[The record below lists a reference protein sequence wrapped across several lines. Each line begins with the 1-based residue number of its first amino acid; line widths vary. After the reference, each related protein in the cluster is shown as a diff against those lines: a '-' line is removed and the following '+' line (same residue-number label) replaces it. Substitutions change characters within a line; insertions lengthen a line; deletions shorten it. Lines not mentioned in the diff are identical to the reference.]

1 MNIERGYRNQ
11 LSSLCDLTK
20 PIDVS
25 IHINGTAEYDFS
37 FFGLSER
44 NQLEDEAYMIFY
56 NQLES
61 PNKEMILTLQKNNA
75 HLSIDF
81 NKISSKIEK
90 ISSTISIDGNGTM
103 GEIHSCSF
111 ELLQDGISFLTLSL
125 NGTDFQ
131 DEKAIIGFEFY
142 KKTNEWRINAI
153 ASGFNGGLKAL
164 LESYGGTASN
174 TDSEGSKKQLDS
186 PVSTNKISLEKKLEK
201 TPELIQLAKPV
212 QLALEK
218 RNLQDI
224 KAKVAIVIDISGSMT
239 KRYENGSV
247 QMIIEKTLPLAV
259 QFDDDGQM
267 ECWYFGTIFEKRS
280 DITLDNYKNAV
291 PVDWKKLMVRLGGCN
306 NEPLVMK
313 DVMDTFKNTTLPVYV
328 LFISDGGVHKK
339 KEITTLMKE
348 ASQYP
353 IFWQFMG
360 VGGSSYGILEKLDS
374 MKGRLVDNADFFAI
388 DDFRTLSNN
397 ELYERLLNE
406 FPAWLKKAKELHIL
420 S

>member
-1 MNIERGYRNQ
+1 MNIQRGYRNK
-11 LSSLCDLTK
+11 LSTLCDPTK
-20 PIDVS
+20 PIDIS
-25 IHINGTAEYDFS
+25 IRINGTADYDFS

-44 NQLEDEAYMIFY
+44 NQLEDESYMIFY

-61 PNKEMILTLQKNNA
+61 PNKEMTLTLQKNHA
-75 HLSIDF
+75 HLVVDF
-81 NKISSKIEK
+81 NKISSNIEK

-103 GEIHSCSF
+103 GEIQSCSF
-111 ELLQDGISFLTLSL
+111 ELSQNGIAFLTLSL
-125 NGTDFQ
+125 SGSDFQ
-131 DEKAIIGFEFY
+131 DEKAVIGFELY

-153 ASGFNGGLKAL
+153 ASGFNGGLKSL
-164 LESYGGTASN
+164 LESYGGTASDTN
-174 TDSEGSKKQLDS
+174 SEDSNEHSYS

-201 TPELIQLAKPV
+201 APELIQLAKPI

-218 RNLQDI
+218 RNIQDI

-239 KRYENGSV
+239 KRYKNGSV

-267 ECWYFGTIFEKRS
+267 ECWYFGTTFEKRK

-291 PVDWKKLMVRLGGCN
+291 PVDWKNLMVHLGGCN
-306 NEPLVMK
+306 NEPLVMR
-313 DVMDTFKNTTLPVYV
+313 DVIDTFKNTTLPIYI
-328 LFISDGGVHKK
+328 LFISDGGVHMK
-339 KEITTLMKE
+339 KEITALMKE

-374 MKGRLVDNADFFAI
+374 MKGRVIDNANFFSI
-388 DDFRTLSNN
+388 DDFRTLSND
-397 ELYERLLNE
+397 EIYERLLNE
-406 FPAWLKKAKELHIL
+406 FPTWLKKAKELHIL
-420 S
+420 